1 MLYFCKKI
9 FTEFRNYVFLGLL
22 LLASASFF
30 YFRLYDYLTLETLKT
45 YQSVVQEW
53 TSQHYTAAIIIYI
66 VVFFTLIACAIPCA
80 TFLTLLG
87 GYLFGSIAIL
97 YATFSITFG
106 GMILF
111 LSIRTAIGERVAAKA
126 TGWIK
131 KIEDGFQ
138 ENAFNY
144 LLTLRLIPIFPCW
157 ISNIG
162 AGVLN
167 VPVLTF
173 LGATILGVLPAT
185 IIYVM
190 AGRGL
195 DKVLM
200 DNHTPIL
207 DIILTPS
214 LILPLLGLAF
224 LSLLPIIYK
233 SIKKIK

>member
-1 MLYFCKKI
+1 MYYLKKL
-9 FTEFRNYVFLGLL
+9 FNEFRNYVLLGLL
-22 LLASASFF
+22 ILASASFF
-30 YFRLYDYLTLETLKT
+30 YFRLYDYLTLDMLKT
-45 YQSVVQEW
+45 YKSVIQEW
-53 TSQHYTAAIIIYI
+53 TIHHYYTSVFIYI
-66 VVFFTLIACAIPCA
+66 VIFFTLIACAIPCA

-87 GYLFGSIAIL
+87 GFLFGNIAIL

-111 LSIRTAIGERVAAKA
+111 LAIRTTLGTRIAARA

-131 KIEDGFQ
+131 KLEDGFQ

-144 LLTLRLIPIFPCW
+144 LLTLRLVPIFPCW

-167 VPVLTF
+167 IPLMTF
-173 LGATILGVLPAT
+173 LSATVLGVLPAT

-200 DNHTPIL
+200 SDKTPVL

-214 LILPLLGLAF
+214 VIFPLLGLSL

-233 SIKKIK
+233 TIKKIK